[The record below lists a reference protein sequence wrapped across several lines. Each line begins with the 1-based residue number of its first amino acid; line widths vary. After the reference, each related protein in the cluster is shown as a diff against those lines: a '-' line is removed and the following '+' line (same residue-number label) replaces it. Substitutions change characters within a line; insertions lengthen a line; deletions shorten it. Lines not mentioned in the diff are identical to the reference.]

1 MNGDETKPVGS
12 WWDTTRNWVRGSL
25 PKRSSQPRIG
35 LALGGGFARGIAHV
49 GVLRVLEENKIPI
62 SAIAGVSSGA
72 MVAAAVASGSSAD
85 EIEAVALSMKFRD
98 IARWTLNLLG
108 LAGNDRMIT
117 FLTRLLKANKFE
129 EMKMPLA
136 IVATDLNS
144 GRPVTFHDKGDVV
157 MPIRASCAYPGLFL
171 PIRYQGRLLV
181 DGFVSMEVP
190 AEPLLQMGVDRV
202 ISVAI
207 PNQDGAGDY
216 GNMLSVVSRC
226 FQIMSGRTQNSWR
239 RYSNIV
245 IAPPV
250 ADMSWD
256 SFASAKKLI
265 QLGEQA
271 ARSALPAIEKWLAS
285 PTFVPDLETKASTLA
300 SQLGSATAASSGV
313 PSPTQIQS

>member
-1 MNGDETKPVGS
+1 MNGETKPVGT
-12 WWDTTRNWVRGSL
+12 WWDTTRNWM
-25 PKRSSQPRIG
+25 RSGLARKQSEPRIG

-49 GVLRVLEENKIPI
+49 GVLRVLEQNKIPI
-62 SAIAGVSSGA
+62 SVIAGVSSGSI
-72 MVAAAVASGSSAD
+72 VAAAVASGATAD
-85 EIEAVALSMKFRD
+85 EIQAVALSMKFRD
-98 IARWTLNLLG
+98 FARWTLSFLG

-129 EMKMPLA
+129 DMRLPLA
-136 IVATDLNS
+136 IVATDLSS
-144 GRPVTFHDKGDVV
+144 GRPVTFHGKGDVV

-171 PIRYQGRLLV
+171 PIHYQGHLLV

-190 AEPLLQMGVDRV
+190 AEPLLQMGADRI

-207 PNQDGAGDY
+207 PNQEGAGDY

-239 RYSNIV
+239 RYSNVV

-265 QLGEQA
+265 HLGEQA
-271 ARSALPAIEKWLAS
+271 AREALPAIQKWLAL
-285 PTFVPDLETKASTLA
+285 PALTPDPDEKAVSLA
-300 SQLGSATAASSGV
+300 PPVGAVTAKSGRA
-313 PSPTQIQS
+313 PSIT

>member
-1 MNGDETKPVGS
+1 
-12 WWDTTRNWVRGSL
+12 
-25 PKRSSQPRIG
+25 
-35 LALGGGFARGIAHV
+35 
-49 GVLRVLEENKIPI
+49 VLEENKIPI

-136 IVATDLNS
+136 IIATDLNS
-144 GRPVTFHDKGDVV
+144 GRPVTFHGSGDVV

-216 GNMLSVVSRC
+216 GNMLGVVSRC

-239 RYSNIV
+239 RYSNVV

-250 ADMSWD
+250 ADMAWD

-271 ARSALPAIEKWLAS
+271 ARVALPSIQKWLAA
-285 PTFVPDLETKASTLA
+285 PTFVPDLETKGVTLA
-300 SQLGSATAASSGV
+300 SQLGSVTAASSGV

>member
-1 MNGDETKPVGS
+1 
-12 WWDTTRNWVRGSL
+12 
-25 PKRSSQPRIG
+25 
-35 LALGGGFARGIAHV
+35 
-49 GVLRVLEENKIPI
+49 
-62 SAIAGVSSGA
+62 
-72 MVAAAVASGSSAD
+72 
-85 EIEAVALSMKFRD
+85 
-98 IARWTLNLLG
+98 
-108 LAGNDRMIT
+108 
-117 FLTRLLKANKFE
+117 
-129 EMKMPLA
+129 MPLA

-239 RYSNIV
+239 RYSNVV

-265 QLGEQA
+265 QLGEQS
-271 ARSALPAIEKWLAS
+271 ARAALPAIQKWLAT
-285 PTFVPDLETKASTLA
+285 PTIVPDLETKGSTLA
-300 SQLGSATAASSGV
+300 SQLGSVTAASRGV